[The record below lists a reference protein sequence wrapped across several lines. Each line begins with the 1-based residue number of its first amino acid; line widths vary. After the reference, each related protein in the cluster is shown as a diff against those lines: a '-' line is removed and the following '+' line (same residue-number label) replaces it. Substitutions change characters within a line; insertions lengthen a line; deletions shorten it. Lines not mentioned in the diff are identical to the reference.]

1 MAKKTFE
8 QQENEI
14 IKQAEEA
21 GLQYNY
27 FFVTTIDRYRT
38 LRKISDKLK
47 ESLDTDGLLV
57 EKEYVKGRKN
67 LYSSPALADYTKICE
82 SMNRTAAT
90 AIKIIRNF
98 SDGDGKKSN
107 EDPLI
112 KAINGRGDYDD
123 EYEAESNEQ

>member
-1 MAKKTFE
+1 MANKTFE
-8 QQENEI
+8 EQENEI
-14 IKQAEEA
+14 IKQAEAA

-27 FFVTTIDRYRT
+27 FLVTTIDRYRT

-98 SDGDGKKSN
+98 SDEGNKKGQ

-112 KAINGRGDYDD
+112 KAINGRGDYNDD
-123 EYEAESNEQ
+123 DEAESDEK